1 MDMHDSDVLDLPIQD
16 AVWLWF
22 FCWKTLDKYY
32 YKINKII
39 NKIIILH
46 ARLWHVRKVI
56 KIDTVPE
63 QKKKVVSNCTYDI
76 GCYVLLDKCKKI
88 L

>member
-1 MDMHDSDVLDLPIQD
+1 MDMHDSDVLDLPIQG

-22 FCWKTLDKYY
+22 CCWKTLDKYY
-32 YKINKII
+32 Y

-46 ARLWHVRKVI
+46 TRLWHVRKVI
-56 KIDTVPE
+56 KIDTVTE
-63 QKKKVVSNCTYDI
+63 QKKSRVKLCTEKKIYTYDI
-76 GCYVLLDKCKKI
+76 GCHVLLDKCKKI